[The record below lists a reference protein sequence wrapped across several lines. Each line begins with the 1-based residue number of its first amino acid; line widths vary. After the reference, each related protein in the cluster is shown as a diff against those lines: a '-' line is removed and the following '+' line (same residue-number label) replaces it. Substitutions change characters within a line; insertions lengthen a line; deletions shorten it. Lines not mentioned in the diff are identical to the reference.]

1 MPNSDD
7 ATQLAAEVRRR
18 LPDEGYVH
26 IARVLTEDL
35 FNAAAEQLGT
45 IALRTDIRVDSQA
58 DDDLRRIRDPLY
70 ADRPSV
76 YRAEGLS
83 YHTDSPVIDVLAWY
97 CVEQDAVDGTS
108 ALVDTGD
115 LANHFTDDE
124 QAALSR
130 VRVRT
135 MIRDADGHEIVH
147 EYPLFADGKVYYAS
161 WLLSEN
167 LGDDERALAA
177 RFADYIAQKD
187 ATAPIRIR
195 LKPGEMLFV
204 DNHRILH
211 GRSEIPPD
219 SKRHLVRFYIRT
231 VSTMLPAEIATP
243 ESSASHAT

>member
-1 MPNSDD
+1 MPNIDD
-7 ATQLAAEVRRR
+7 ATQLAAEVRDR

-26 IARVLTEDL
+26 IARVATEEI
-35 FNAAAEQLGT
+35 FTAAATHLGT

-58 DDDLRRIRDPLY
+58 DDALRRARDPLY

-76 YRAEGLS
+76 YRADGLS

-115 LANHFTDDE
+115 LTQHFDSDE
-124 QAALSR
+124 QAALAR
-130 VRVRT
+130 VRVRA
-135 MIRDADGHEIVH
+135 MSRGADNREIVN
-147 EYPLFADGKVYYAS
+147 EYPLFADGKVYYAP
-161 WLLSEN
+161 WLLCEN
-167 LGDDERALAA
+167 LGDEERAIAA
-177 RFADYIAQKD
+177 RFAGYIAQKD

-219 SKRHLVRFYIRT
+219 SKRHLVRFYIKT
-231 VSTMLPAEIATP
+231 T
-243 ESSASHAT
+243 

>member
-1 MPNSDD
+1 MPNIDD

-26 IARVLTEDL
+26 IANALTEDV
-35 FNAAAEQLGT
+35 FTAAAQQLGT

-58 DDDLRRIRDPLY
+58 DDALRRARDPLY

-83 YHTDSPVIDVLAWY
+83 YHTDSPIIDVLAWY

-115 LANHFTDDE
+115 LAKHFTDDE

-130 VRVRT
+130 VRVRA
-135 MIRDADGHEIVH
+135 MMRDAECREIVH
-147 EYPLFADGKVYYAS
+147 EYPLLADGKVYYAP
-161 WLLSEN
+161 WLLVEN
-167 LGDDERALAA
+167 VGDDERALAA
-177 RFADYIAQKD
+177 RFAAYLAQKD

-219 SKRHLVRFYIRT
+219 SRRHLVRLYIKT
-231 VSTMLPAEIATP
+231 L
-243 ESSASHAT
+243 SS

>member
-1 MPNSDD
+1 MPNIDD

-26 IARVLTEDL
+26 IARVLPQDVFT
-35 FNAAAEQLGT
+35 AAAQQLGT
-45 IALRTDIRVDSQA
+45 ITLRTDIRVDSQA
-58 DDDLRRIRDPLY
+58 DDALRRIRDPLY

-76 YRAEGLS
+76 YRADGLS
-83 YHTDSPVIDVLAWY
+83 YHTDSPLIDVLAWY

-108 ALVDTGD
+108 ALVDTAD
-115 LANHFTDDE
+115 LTTHFNDEE
-124 QAALSR
+124 QAVLSR
-130 VRVRT
+130 VRVRA
-135 MIRDADGHEIVH
+135 MMRDDDGREFAR
-147 EYPLFADGKVYYAS
+147 EFPLFADGKVYYAE
-161 WLLSEN
+161 WLLCEN
-167 LGDDERALAA
+167 LGDAERSLAA

-219 SKRHLVRFYIRT
+219 SRRHLVRFYIKRT
-231 VSTMLPAEIATP
+231 
-243 ESSASHAT
+243 